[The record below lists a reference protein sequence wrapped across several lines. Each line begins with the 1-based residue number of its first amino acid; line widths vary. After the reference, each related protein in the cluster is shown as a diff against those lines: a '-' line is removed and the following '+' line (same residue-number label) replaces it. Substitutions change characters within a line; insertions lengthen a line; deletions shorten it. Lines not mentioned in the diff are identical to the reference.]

1 MGLRALQECRAWGLG
16 LSAKARG
23 LEVQGRTGGLWEGF
37 LGEFTG
43 GSWFKVYGLSGFR
56 VFITNSEPFRVQVP
70 IISQIRTYITTLFI
84 LNPST

>member
-56 VFITNSEPFRVQVP
+56 V
-70 IISQIRTYITTLFI
+70 
-84 LNPST
+84 